1 MGSIFSSPSFHETFR
16 KNQEYISEM
25 NRIKMERWIQM
36 HYMIKQ
42 REMAKEI
49 AKNREL
55 FFWLSAFYGV
65 TTTGLISRFRRLK
78 RPAILAPLIPMS
90 FVLGYYADLAYGTK
104 VHRINAEAEM
114 IMNHEEELLEW
125 PSGIPTVSEIDQAR
139 IETDER
145 VFLHPQN

>member
-1 MGSIFSSPSFHETFR
+1 
-16 KNQEYISEM
+16 
-25 NRIKMERWIQM
+25 MERWIQM

-49 AKNREL
+49 AKNREM
-55 FFWLSAFYGV
+55 FFWLSAFYVV
-65 TTTGLISRFRRLK
+65 TSTGLISKFRRMK
-78 RPAILAPLIPMS
+78 RPAILAPLVPMT
-90 FVLGYYADLAYGTK
+90 FVIGYYADLAYGTK

>member
-1 MGSIFSSPSFHETFR
+1 
-16 KNQEYISEM
+16 
-25 NRIKMERWIQM
+25 MERWIQM

-49 AKNREL
+49 AKNREM
-55 FFWLSAFYGV
+55 FFWLSTFYVV
-65 TTTGLISRFRRLK
+65 TSMGLISKFRRMK
-78 RPAILAPLIPMS
+78 RPAILAPLVPMT
-90 FVLGYYADLAYGTK
+90 FVIGYYADLAYGTK

>member
-1 MGSIFSSPSFHETFR
+1 MGSIFSTPSFHETFR

-55 FFWLSAFYGV
+55 FFWLSAFYAV
-65 TTTGLISRFRRLK
+65 TSTGIISRFRRMK
-78 RPAILAPLIPMS
+78 RPAILTPLVPMT

-104 VHRINAEAEM
+104 LNRINAEAEM

-145 VFLHPQN
+145 VFLHPQ

>member
-1 MGSIFSSPSFHETFR
+1 
-16 KNQEYISEM
+16 
-25 NRIKMERWIQM
+25 MERWIQM

-49 AKNREL
+49 ARNREL

-65 TTTGLISRFRRLK
+65 VGTSLISKFRRMK
-78 RPAILAPLIPMS
+78 RPAILAPLVPMT
-90 FVLGYYADLAYGTK
+90 FILGYYADYAYGTK

-145 VFLHPQN
+145 VFLHPQS

>member
-1 MGSIFSSPSFHETFR
+1 
-16 KNQEYISEM
+16 
-25 NRIKMERWIQM
+25 MERWIQM

-49 AKNREL
+49 AKNREM
-55 FFWLSAFYGV
+55 FFWLSTFYVV
-65 TTTGLISRFRRLK
+65 TSTGLISKFRRMK
-78 RPAILAPLIPMS
+78 RPAILAPLVPMT
-90 FVLGYYADLAYGTK
+90 FVIGYYADLAYGTK

>member
-1 MGSIFSSPSFHETFR
+1 
-16 KNQEYISEM
+16 
-25 NRIKMERWIQM
+25 M

-55 FFWLSAFYGV
+55 FFWLSTFYVV
-65 TTTGLISRFRRLK
+65 TSTGLISKFRRMK
-78 RPAILAPLIPMS
+78 RPAILAPLVPMS
-90 FVLGYYADLAYGTK
+90 FIIGYYADLAYGTK
-104 VHRINAEAEM
+104 LHRINAEAEM

-139 IETDER
+139 IETEEH